1 MRRIEVENVA
11 AATRGSRQ
19 DRRQLAQRLVRRR
32 QAVDLDRC
40 ARPTSHSASSAEAG
54 DAAAARREWRRGACF
69 IAARSGGVHQPLD
82 VDHVGPDSA
91 GRPAAR
97 RAGAAAAGRCR
108 SIALMRPG
116 ERVSTTTRSD
126 RNTASSTLW
135 VTNSTVL
142 RSRSQISSSSFCR
155 PRAGVRIE
163 RAERL
168 VHQQDA
174 RAVGQRARD
183 RDALLHAAGQLL
195 GIEVLVAR
203 EMHQRDQRARAASA
217 SALRHALLDRGRT
230 SRCRARSSRET
241 ARIPGTPGR
250 GPAPAR

>member
-1 MRRIEVENVA
+1 MRRRESEDVEERFLVA
-11 AATRGSRQ
+11 RIAGSWRSAACAGGRPRCEQGAGGKLPQ
-19 DRRQLAQRLVRRR
+19 RRRRR
-32 QAVDLDRC
+32 QA
-40 ARPTSHSASSAEAG
+40 SSGGSPGSGEAG
-54 DAAAARREWRRGACF
+54 SSSWRPPSCSS
-69 IAARSGGVHQPLD
+69 ISRSMSTTSPG
-82 VDHVGPDSA
+82 SA

-97 RAGAAAAGRCR
+97 RAGAGAAGRSRCR
-108 SIALMRPG
+108 LMRPG

-142 RSRSQISSSSFCR
+142 RSRSQIRAARSACR
-155 PRAGVRIE
+155 CGLRVE

-174 RAVGQRARD
+174 RPVGERARD

-195 GIEVLVAR
+195 GIEILVAR
-203 EMHQRDQRARAASA
+203 QMHHLDSSRARALARPA
-217 SALRHALLDRGRT
+217 ARPARAART

-241 ARIPGTPGR
+241 AQTPGIPGR
-250 GPAPAR
+250 GPAPARPPAGP